1 MGPTEYPHPIN
12 AGNYNCNNGMEC
24 QTNVGGA
31 RNTTANENLEIRRRL
46 SPRDLMGRHEVVCAG
61 RVDTRRNWLLET
73 KESHEWVGEVGG
85 ADKDVL
91 FGDGNSGVD
100 NTYLR

>member
-1 MGPTEYPHPIN
+1 
-12 AGNYNCNNGMEC
+12 MEC
-24 QTNVGGA
+24 QTNVNRA
-31 RNTTANENLEIRRRL
+31 RKARANENLETRRRL
-46 SPRDLMGRHEVVCAG
+46 SPRDIMGRHEAVCAG
-61 RVDTRRNWLLET
+61 VDGGRNWLLET

-91 FGDGNSGVD
+91 FRYGNSGVG